1 MSTAAVGRR
10 VEHQVRDDLLQAG
23 WVIAARAAGSKGA
36 CDLIAFAAGQVVL
49 CQVKR
54 TNALLPPAERHALIA
69 LADVLGLHIAAPIVA
84 TKPPRQKITY
94 RLLTGPGPK
103 DHRPWHPRGDQQ

>member
-1 MSTAAVGRR
+1 MSTATIGRR
-10 VEHQVRDDLLQAG
+10 VEHQVRDDLSQAG

-36 CDLIAFAAGQVVL
+36 ADLVALKPGRVVL

-54 TNALLPPAERHALIA
+54 SNPLLTPAERHALIH
-69 LADVLGLHIAAPIVA
+69 LADVLGLGLALPIVA
-84 TKPPRQKITY
+84 SKPARNPITY

-103 DHRPWHPRGDQQ
+103 DWQPWTPQGDQ